1 MKRFILMIISSCVM
15 LFASAQEEI
24 VLDSIPKI
32 QHENEVWKPAM
43 NKPLL
48 FDESF
53 SLGKANLVRES
64 MFDQPLLP
72 DYRRNLDFKKDLGK
86 FSEPGFSSYSTGFS
100 IHPFFSSVQVFNQ
113 STYRLN
119 DHFSFGGN
127 SFGAQSV
134 FDQPKINQTIQDMST
149 KGASMFIEYKVSDK
163 FKVQTRV
170 SISNHSTPWE
180 P

>member
-24 VLDSIPKI
+24 VLDGIPKF
-32 QHENEVWKPAM
+32 QHENDIWKPVLD
-43 NKPLL
+43 KPSLL
-48 FDESF
+48 GDSF
-53 SLGKANLVRES
+53 SIGKINLIDKS

-72 DYRRNLDFKKDLGK
+72 DYLKNLDFKKYWGTSK
-86 FSEPGFSSYSTGFS
+86 FSTETFSVTGFG
-100 IHPFFSSVQVFNQ
+100 ITPFYSSGTIYNQ
-113 STYRLN
+113 ATYRLN

-134 FDQPKINQTIQDMST
+134 FGQPKINQTIQNMST